1 MQPICDKIL
10 VEMVKS
16 THDFLI
22 LPDCYVEPTRLAD
35 VIGIGERV
43 NGISIGDRVIMM
55 EGVRGYPTDYGR
67 VVKEEW
73 VLGVLA

>member
-1 MQPICDKIL
+1 MRPIRDKVL

-16 THDFLI
+16 KHDFLI
-22 LPDCYVEPTRLAD
+22 LPDCYVESTRLAD
-35 VIGIGERV
+35 VTAIGECV
-43 NGISIGDRVIMM
+43 DGISKGYRVIMM

-73 VLGVLA
+73 ILGGLA